1 MIRILHSVSNMD
13 RAGIETMLMN
23 YYRHMDRDKFQFDLL
38 SNKEKPGAYDKEI
51 LQMGGKI
58 FHTPGLNPIKY
69 FKYLKYM
76 KEVFKKNG
84 EYRIVEAHNGA
95 LGVYALHAAKVNN
108 VPVRIFHAHG
118 ASITKDWKLPI
129 KLVCKAML
137 PANMNYHFSCG
148 IAAARCYFGDKVVR
162 QKDYELIPN
171 AIDVKEFVFNEDI
184 RKNLR
189 SQYNL
194 DGKNVLGHVGRF
206 MKQKNHTFLIDV
218 FERVAQKDKDAVLVL
233 LGDGELMDEIRKKVN
248 DKKLD
253 DRVVFVGNVANANEW
268 YNAFDV
274 FVLPSIWEGL
284 PVVGVEAQAND
295 LPCIFS
301 DCITREIELLEKTK
315 FISLDTDVTVWAD
328 EIIDKF
334 KYTNRKNNM
343 SLITDKNYNIEIE
356 SKKLQERYLQLY
368 KEKK

>member
-1 MIRILHSVSNMD
+1 
-13 RAGIETMLMN
+13 
-23 YYRHMDRDKFQFDLL
+23 
-38 SNKEKPGAYDKEI
+38 
-51 LQMGGKI
+51 
-58 FHTPGLNPIKY
+58 
-69 FKYLKYM
+69 M

>member
-1 MIRILHSVSNMD
+1 
-13 RAGIETMLMN
+13 
-23 YYRHMDRDKFQFDLL
+23 
-38 SNKEKPGAYDKEI
+38 
-51 LQMGGKI
+51 
-58 FHTPGLNPIKY
+58 
-69 FKYLKYM
+69 M

-137 PANMNYHFSCG
+137 PANMNYNFSCG

-184 RKNLR
+184 RKNIR

-218 FERVAQKDKDAVLVL
+218 FERVAQKDKDAVLML
-233 LGDGELMDEIRKKVN
+233 LGDGELMDEIQKKVN
-248 DKKLD
+248 DKKLN

-301 DCITREIELLEKTK
+301 DSITREIELLEKTK
-315 FISLDTDVTVWAD
+315 FISLDTDITVWAD

-343 SLITDKNYNIEIE
+343 ELITDKNYNIEIE
-356 SKKLQERYLQLY
+356 AKKLQKRYLQLY

>member
-1 MIRILHSVSNMD
+1 
-13 RAGIETMLMN
+13 
-23 YYRHMDRDKFQFDLL
+23 MDRDKIQFDFLC
-38 SNKEKPGAYDKEI
+38 NKEKPGAYDKEI